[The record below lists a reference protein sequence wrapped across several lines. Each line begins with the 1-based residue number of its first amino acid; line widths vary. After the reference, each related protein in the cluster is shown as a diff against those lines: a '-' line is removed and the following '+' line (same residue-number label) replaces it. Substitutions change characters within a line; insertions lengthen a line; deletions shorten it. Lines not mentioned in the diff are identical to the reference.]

1 MIILLSSSMLIFN
14 RKIDLHLTIPSLL
27 IDHTQARDFSS
38 LYENFVILSCSSD
51 SYTSI
56 YCYYLPY
63 VALAWRRLGFEPVVF
78 LVGSEEKFHQMPL
91 INLLGND
98 LNIRY
103 HFVNIDSARSIA
115 TSQIIRLFGGFLS
128 YENRTDKDL
137 FLLTAD
143 VDLVPI
149 SRRLFQI
156 HSNRSN
162 YTLAV
167 NAYCCPNEKFTHQNF
182 TNIHYYPISYVG
194 MKQNLWKKIF
204 SPSDQCSFQPNLTI
218 DFIECILHEQMNT
231 SIPSNV
237 IKGGPYWDID
247 QRLLR

>member
-1 MIILLSSSMLIFN
+1 MLIFN
-14 RKIDLHLTIPSLL
+14 RKMDLYPNIPPLL
-27 IDHTQARDFSS
+27 IDPIQPVYFSS
-38 LYENFVILSCSSD
+38 LYENIVLLSCSSD

-78 LVGSEEKFHQMPL
+78 LVGSEKKFNQMPL
-91 INLLGND
+91 MNLLKHD
-98 LNIRY
+98 LKIRY
-103 HFVNIDSARSIA
+103 HFVNIDSTRSIA

-128 YENRTDKDL
+128 YENRTNKDL

-149 SRRLFQI
+149 SRWPFEV

-162 YTLAV
+162 YILAV
-167 NAYCCPNEKFTHQNF
+167 NAYCCPNDKFNHQNF
-182 TNIHYYPISYVG
+182 SNIHYYPISYIG
-194 MKQNLWKKIF
+194 MKKDLWKKIF
-204 SPSDQCSFQPNLTI
+204 LPSNRCTFQSNLTI
-218 DFIECILHEQMNT
+218 DFIECVLKERMNL
-231 SIPSNV
+231 SIPTNV
-237 IKGGPYWDID
+237 IKGGPHWDID